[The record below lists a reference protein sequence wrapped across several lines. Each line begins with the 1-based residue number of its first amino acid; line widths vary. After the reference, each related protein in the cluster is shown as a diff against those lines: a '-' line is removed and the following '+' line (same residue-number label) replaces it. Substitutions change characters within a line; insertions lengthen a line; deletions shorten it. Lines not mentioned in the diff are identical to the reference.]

1 MSFGVEKRGV
11 EMTRKFML
19 LGTMASLLVGGT
31 SQAGEVAKQPA
42 TPGSPVL
49 TSTITCN
56 GNLSVPMTAD
66 QEQALPL
73 HVTAN
78 LQCGQEVIVLS
89 DVEGY
94 TVNIL
99 TEDAKNGYVARIY
112 LSRPTLKNAST
123 PVEDSPLKDGVAR
136 WQSGAKGSFEFM
148 SGDQLV
154 ESLTANGVT
163 VQVSLQYTGWK
174 MRANVAVVNAG
185 QEPLYVLPGLLTLD
199 EVAPLVKPLRLQ
211 DPERVAKAANHQI
224 LWTSASAG
232 PAGGV
237 QPQRDPSPSS
247 GANFYVVSYKLP
259 TSTEAPN
266 YLAQHQAAEQL
277 VARNQAPLVD
287 MVREINALSLR
298 ESTLKPSEKTAGSVW
313 FERDSRSRQLVLHV
327 PVGAVTFEFP
337 FSFDYEK

>member
-1 MSFGVEKRGV
+1 MEKKGG
-11 EMTRKFML
+11 EMTGKFML
-19 LGTMASLLVGGT
+19 LGAMASLLVGGT

-42 TPGSPVL
+42 TLSSPVL

-73 HVTAN
+73 HVTAS
-78 LQCGQEVIVLS
+78 LRCGQEVTVLS

-99 TEDAKNGYVARIY
+99 TEDAKNGYVARMY
-112 LSRPTLKNAST
+112 LSHPTLKNISA
-123 PVEDSPLKDGVAR
+123 PMEDSSLKGGVAR
-136 WQSGAKGSFEFM
+136 WQSGAKGSLEFM

-154 ESLTANGVT
+154 ESLTANGIT
-163 VQVSLQYTGWK
+163 VQVSLQDTGWK
-174 MRANVAVVNAG
+174 MRANVAVVNAA
-185 QEPLYVLPGLLTLD
+185 QEPLYVLPRLLTLD
-199 EVAPLVKPLRLQ
+199 EVAPLAKPLPLQ

-232 PAGGV
+232 PSGGV
-237 QPQRDPSPSS
+237 QPQQNPSPSS
-247 GANFYVVSYKLP
+247 SANAYVVSYQLLS
-259 TSTEAPN
+259 STVAPN

-277 VARNQAPLVD
+277 VARNQAALVD

-313 FERDSRSRQLVLHV
+313 FERDSRSRQLVLRV
-327 PVGAVTFEFP
+327 PVGGVLFEFP
-337 FSFDYEK
+337 FSISHEK